1 MFFFINSSNG
11 LIEGRATGGAGIIL
25 YSDDFSEEDE
35 SLLSLSLSDSDS
47 DSSSS
52 SEPDD
57 DVKILQSEKF
67 MLKNRSPYQTELT
80 NKNLMASTSNNK
92 DSGKLSGFSKG
103 SNIN

>member
-1 MFFFINSSNG
+1 
-11 LIEGRATGGAGIIL
+11 
-25 YSDDFSEEDE
+25 
-35 SLLSLSLSDSDS
+35 
-47 DSSSS
+47 
-52 SEPDD
+52 
-57 DVKILQSEKF
+57 